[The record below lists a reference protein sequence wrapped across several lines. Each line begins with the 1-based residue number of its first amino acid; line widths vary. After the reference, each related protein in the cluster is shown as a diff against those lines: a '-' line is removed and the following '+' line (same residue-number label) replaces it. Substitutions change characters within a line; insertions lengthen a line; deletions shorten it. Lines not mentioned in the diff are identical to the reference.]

1 MRDVEL
7 NCLERIALEKLFLV
21 LELERETAR
30 LLFFYQEDISGC
42 KATPFPLHAAVAVDS
57 LPQIAATTC
66 HQGNVLA
73 RVTSHDA
80 GHRRCYS

>member
-30 LLFFYQEDISGC
+30 LLFFYQEDI
-42 KATPFPLHAAVAVDS
+42 
-57 LPQIAATTC
+57 
-66 HQGNVLA
+66 
-73 RVTSHDA
+73 R
-80 GHRRCYS
+80 